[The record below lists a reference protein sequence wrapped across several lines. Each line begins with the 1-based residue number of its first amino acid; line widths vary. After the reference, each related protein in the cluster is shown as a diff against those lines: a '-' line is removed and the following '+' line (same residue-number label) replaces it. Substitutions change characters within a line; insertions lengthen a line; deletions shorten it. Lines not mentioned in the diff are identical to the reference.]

1 MSKKQKPVRIVH
13 ELKTWPSYYDKVIT
27 GKKKFEIRE
36 LNRPFK
42 VDDDLLLREWQPY
55 TKHGGEYTG
64 RRTRVRVTDIIYSNK
79 SPLLPSFLQNGN
91 AYGILSIEV
100 SYPPIDEARLQ
111 QATGIILALFS
122 ILLLWIY
129 FTAPNPEFAQWTLW
143 EGRYKVFPYAASV
156 ILIPAS
162 ALYWFGRQSYK
173 KICKK
178 FWAVKND

>member
-1 MSKKQKPVRIVH
+1 MNKPAIVH

-36 LNRPFK
+36 LDRPFK
-42 VDDDLLLREWQPY
+42 IGDDLLLREWQPY

-122 ILLLWIY
+122 ILLLWL
-129 FTAPNPEFAQWTLW
+129 FFAPNSLFKEWTW
-143 EGRYKVFPYAASV
+143 FPYAASV

-162 ALYWFGRQSYK
+162 ALYWFGRRSYK
-173 KICKK
+173 NICKK
-178 FWAVKND
+178 FWAVKDD

>member
-1 MSKKQKPVRIVH
+1 MNKPRIIH
-13 ELKTWPSYYDKVIT
+13 ELKIWPSYYNKIIT

-36 LNRPFK
+36 LDRPFK
-42 VDDDLLLREWQPY
+42 INDDLLLREWQPY

-64 RRTRVRVTDIIYSNK
+64 RRTRVRITDIIYSNK
-79 SPLLPSFLQNGN
+79 SPFLPSLLQNGN

-100 SYPPIDEARLQ
+100 SYPPVDEARLQ

-122 ILLLWIY
+122 ILLLWL
-129 FTAPNPEFAQWTLW
+129 FFAPNPLFKEWTW
-143 EGRYKVFPYAASV
+143 FPYVAST

-162 ALYWFGRQSYK
+162 ALYWVGRRSYR